1 MISPSVPDV
10 DLIRWAEMAKAE
22 LQRILSSSGAI
33 LFRGFGITPESDLER
48 FIQVVSGQPLA
59 YVERSSPRSQVAGNI
74 YTSTEHP
81 ADQPI
86 FLHCENSY
94 QKTWPLKIFFCCH
107 TRPEHG
113 GETPIADTR
122 RILKRLRPEIREA
135 FENKGVMYVRNF
147 GPGLGLSWQTV
158 FQTGDRARVEQYCAE
173 MGIECAWK
181 GAERLT
187 TRHVRAA
194 IRTHPVT
201 GEQVWFNHAAFFH
214 ITTLDAETQ
223 KNLRQLLG
231 QDELP
236 NNTYYGDGTEIE
248 PEVAEH
254 LRACY
259 AAETVMFTWQSGDL
273 LMLDN
278 MLAAHGRSSYR
289 GPRRILV
296 GMAEPCSN

>member
-1 MISPSVPDV
+1 MISPSVPGV
-10 DLIRWAEMAKAE
+10 DLIRWAEMSKTE
-22 LQRILSSSGAI
+22 LQRILSRSGAI
-33 LFRGFGITPESDLER
+33 LFRGFGVISESDLER
-48 FIQVVSGQPLA
+48 FIQAISGQPLA

-81 ADQPI
+81 PDQPI

-94 QKTWPLKIFFCCH
+94 QKTWPLKIFFCCQIQAQS
-107 TRPEHG
+107 G

-122 RILKRLRPEIREA
+122 RILKRIRPEILQT

-147 GPGLGLSWQTV
+147 GPDLGLSWQTV
-158 FQTGDRARVEQYCAE
+158 FQIDDRSKVEQYCAE

-181 GAERLT
+181 DAERLT
-187 TRHVRAA
+187 TRHVRGAV
-194 IRTHPVT
+194 RTHPLT
-201 GEQVWFNHAAFFH
+201 GERVWFNHAAFFH
-214 ITTLDAETQ
+214 ITTLDTETQ
-223 KNLRQLLG
+223 KNLRQLLSKN
-231 QDELP
+231 ELP
-236 NNTYYGDGTEIE
+236 NNTYYGDGSEIE

-259 AAETVMFTWQSGDL
+259 NAETVTFSWQTGDL

-278 MLAAHGRSSYR
+278 MLAAHGRSPYQ